1 MQTINIDEKLEK
13 IKQEAEERDAKRRAQ
28 KNNLPYLN
36 LIAAPIN
43 IEAIGLIS
51 ENEAKSFKTAAIEVR
66 NKEIGVA
73 VYDPNIPEFKK
84 LIKSLIEKSYKIKIF
99 VVSLSS
105 LEHAYGFY
113 KFISLEKDKITGSVG
128 ISGEADK
135 KTAEINS
142 VKKIETALGI
152 FKQAPADVSDFLEIV
167 LIGASQNRASDI
179 HFEAMKDFMKLRFRI
194 DGVLHDIYDKINKN
208 FYSYLISRIKLLSG
222 LKINVRDE
230 AQDGRFTINFPQKN
244 IEVRVAIAPSEFGEV
259 VVMRILDPEAINL
272 SLLSLGIREDD
283 LEIIKNELK
292 RPNGLILNTG
302 PTGSG
307 KTTTLYAFLKHKKTS
322 DVKIITIEDPIE
334 YYLEGIDQTQVNEE
348 AGYTFANGLRSLM
361 RQDPDMILVGEI
373 RDKETAE
380 IGIQSALTGHLVLS
394 TVHANSAAGAIPRLL
409 DLGVKPSSIGPALN
423 LVIAQRL
430 VRRLCQYCKKKT
442 EISQE
447 KKEKIGIFL
456 NNLPKRV
463 DKTKYKEI
471 EIFEPLAGGCE
482 KCNNAGY
489 KGRVGIYELLLNDPD
504 YEKFL
509 INQERTNLS
518 SHKKL
523 EELILSSA
531 SDSQIKEFAI
541 EQGATIMQQDGVLK
555 VIQGITTFEE
565 VEAVTGTIA
574 WRNRKYKVVSET

>member
-1 MQTINIDEKLEK
+1 MQTINIDEKLDK
-13 IKQEAEERDAKRRAQ
+13 IKREAEERDAQRRAH
-28 KNNLPYLN
+28 KNNLPYFN
-36 LIAAPIN
+36 LITAPIN
-43 IEAIGLIS
+43 IEAIGLIP
-51 ENEAKSFKTAAIEVR
+51 ENEAKAFKTAAIEVK
-66 NKEIGVA
+66 NKEIGIA
-73 VYDPNIPEFKK
+73 VYDPSILGFKK
-84 LIKSLIEKSYKIKIF
+84 IIKSLIEKGYKIKIF
-99 VVSLSS
+99 VVSLSG

-128 ISGEADK
+128 VAGEVNKKIS
-135 KTAEINS
+135 EIDS

-152 FKQAPADVSDFLEIV
+152 FKQEPADVADFLEIV

-179 HFEAMKDFMKLRFRI
+179 HFEVMKDFIKLRFRI
-194 DGVLHDIYDKINKN
+194 DGVLHDIYSGINKN

-244 IEVRVAIAPSEFGEV
+244 IEVRIAIAPSEFGEV

-322 DVKIITIEDPIE
+322 DIKIITIEDPIE
-334 YYLEGIDQTQVNEE
+334 YYLEGIEQTQVDEE
-348 AGYTFANGLRSLM
+348 AGYTFANGLRSLI

-373 RDKETAE
+373 RDKETVE

-430 VRRLCQYCKKKT
+430 VRRLCQVCKKKT
-442 EISQE
+442 ETSQE
-447 KKEKIGIFL
+447 QKEKIKTFL

-463 DKTKYKEI
+463 DKAKYKEI
-471 EIFEPLAGGCE
+471 EIFKPLDGGCE
-482 KCNNAGY
+482 KCNNSGY
-489 KGRVGIYELLLNDPD
+489 KGRVGIYELLLNDPE

-509 INQERTNLS
+509 IDQSHTKLS

-531 SDSQIKEFAI
+531 SDGQIKEFSI
-541 EQGATIMQQDGVLK
+541 EQGATTMQQDGVLK
-555 VIQGITTFEE
+555 VIQGMTTFEE
-565 VEAVTGTIA
+565 VEAVTGTIS
-574 WRNRKYKVVSET
+574 WE

>member
-1 MQTINIDEKLEK
+1 MKNKILFLLAILPGLTMVVLQAFVTNTMVIDGKK
-13 IKQEAEERDAKRRAQ
+13 
-28 KNNLPYLN
+28 
-36 LIAAPIN
+36 
-43 IEAIGLIS
+43 IS
-51 ENEAKSFKTAAIEVR
+51 EI
-66 NKEIGVA
+66 
-73 VYDPNIPEFKK
+73 D
-84 LIKSLIEKSYKIKIF
+84 
-99 VVSLSS
+99 
-105 LEHAYGFY
+105 
-113 KFISLEKDKITGSVG
+113 
-128 ISGEADK
+128 
-135 KTAEINS
+135 S
-142 VKKIETALGI
+142 VKKIEIALGI
-152 FKQAPADVSDFLEIV
+152 FKQEPADVADFLEIV

-179 HFEAMKDFMKLRFRI
+179 HFEVMKDFIKLRFRI
-194 DGVLHDIYDKINKN
+194 DGVLHDIYSGINKN

-244 IEVRVAIAPSEFGEV
+244 IEVRVAIAPSEFGEI

-322 DVKIITIEDPIE
+322 DIKIITIEDPIE
-334 YYLEGIDQTQVNEE
+334 YYLEGIEQTQVDEE

-373 RDKETAE
+373 RDKETVE

-482 KCNNAGY
+482 KCNNSGY
-489 KGRVGIYELLLNDPD
+489 KGRVGIYELLLNDPE

-509 INQERTNLS
+509 IDQSHTKLS
-518 SHKKL
+518 CHKKL

-531 SDSQIKEFAI
+531 SDGQIKEFSI
-541 EQGATIMQQDGVLK
+541 EQGATTMQQDGVLK
-555 VIQGITTFEE
+555 VIQGMTTFEE
-565 VEAVTGTIA
+565 VEAVTGTIS
-574 WRNRKYKVVSET
+574 WE

>member
-105 LEHAYGFY
+105 LKHAYGFY

-565 VEAVTGTIA
+565 VEAITGIIA
-574 WRNRKYKVVSET
+574 W